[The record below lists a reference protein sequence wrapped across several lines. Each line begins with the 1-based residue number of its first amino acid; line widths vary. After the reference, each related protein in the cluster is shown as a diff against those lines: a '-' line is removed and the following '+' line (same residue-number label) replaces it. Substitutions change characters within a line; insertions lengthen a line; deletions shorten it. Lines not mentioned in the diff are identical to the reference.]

1 MNECATR
8 RHSLD
13 KKLAAAG
20 TLTSSP
26 VIEMSSSEMEVSSES
41 RNVSQRFASTSEGPA
56 WMDSAYTTAPSSLS
70 CAFVLGTS
78 SYFMVTGIAIAVESS
93 PDITLEEH
101 LSSAPHL
108 HSLLLDAATVG
119 DITLLPSIHISPL
132 GVLTFLLQNPLVT
145 LGVAAALYYIIPR
158 AFRALVRWI
167 VLPLVLALVAYV
179 ILENP
184 SAALGLAKGLF
195 GFLNA
200 HRIEASVAIIIALAF
215 ALSPYLL
222 IGLVVLFLVVGVP
235 NMPPFLRPL
244 LPGPVIQVQKQA
256 SDFQQAVQG
265 PMRALGQRVGDVGS
279 GLQRSFKDVLDR
291 TTQPVAQAL
300 EGPSRMVNDAGLAF
314 SQLEEGASVV
324 EQQVVGAVSSTVSS
338 VQQTSMRM
346 QRTLEEATRCRREPT
361 PEERAACV
369 ARQKQP
375 VK

>member
-1 MNECATR
+1 M
-8 RHSLD
+8 
-13 KKLAAAG
+13 
-20 TLTSSP
+20 
-26 VIEMSSSEMEVSSES
+26 
-41 RNVSQRFASTSEGPA
+41 
-56 WMDSAYTTAPSSLS
+56 S
-70 CAFVLGTS
+70 CALLLRTS
-78 SYFMVTGIAIAVESS
+78 SYFLVTRSAIAVEDS
-93 PDITLEEH
+93 PDITLQEH
-101 LSSAPHL
+101 LSSASHQ
-108 HSLLLDAATVG
+108 HSVLLDAATIG
-119 DITLLPSIHISPL
+119 DITLLPSIHITPL

-145 LGVAAALYYIIPR
+145 LGVAAALYYIVPR
-158 AFRALVRWI
+158 AFRALLRWI
-167 VLPLVLALVAYV
+167 VLPLVLVLVACV

-184 SAALGLAKGLF
+184 SAALSLAKGLF

-200 HRIEASVAIIIALAF
+200 HRVEASIAIIIALAF

-235 NMPPFLRPL
+235 NLPPFLRPL

-265 PMRALGQRVGDVGS
+265 PMRAFGQRVGDAGS
-279 GLQRSFKDVLDR
+279 GLQRSFEDILDR

-300 EGPSRMVNDAGLAF
+300 EGPSRMANDAGLAF

-324 EQQVVGAVSSTVSS
+324 EKQVVGAVSSTIRS

-369 ARQKQP
+369 ARQRQP